1 MKLTAKVKLLT
12 TREQHTYL
20 LQTLERANT
29 ACDYI
34 SQQAWDT
41 KTFGQFNLHK
51 LVYATVR
58 VNFDLTAQMVVR
70 CISKVTDA
78 YKLDKQTQGSFKPHG
93 GIAYDARILNWRVPT
108 QQVSIWSIAG
118 RLSIPFA
125 ATERQLELLRNQ
137 QGETDLVY
145 INGVFYLFAVCNVE
159 EAKPIDVEGVLG
171 VDLGIA
177 NIAVDSDGNFH
188 SGSHVKSVRYRHRR
202 LRTKLQKKGTKAA
215 KRLLKHLSGKEKRFA
230 NDVNHCISKQLVKIA
245 QGTTRAIA
253 LEDLGGIR
261 DRITVKRKQRTML
274 HSWSFNDLQQKISY
288 KAKWRGVPVVL
299 VDPRNTSRTCPECGC
314 IDKHNR
320 PSQSVFTCVRC
331 GFAAHADQVA
341 AVNISRRGSVN
352 APYVD
357 GRPEKSG

>member
-12 TREQHTYL
+12 TPEQHAYL
-20 LQTLERANT
+20 LQTLERANA
-29 ACDYI
+29 ACDYV

-41 KTFGQFNLHK
+41 QMFGQFKLHK
-51 LVYATVR
+51 LLYAAVR
-58 VNFDLTAQMVVR
+58 VNFDLTAQVVVR
-70 CISKVTDA
+70 CISKVADA
-78 YKLDKQTQGSFKPHG
+78 YKLDKQTQRTFKPYG
-93 GIAYDARILNWRVPT
+93 GIAYDDRILNWRIPT

-118 RLSIPFA
+118 RLSIPFV

-145 INGVFYLFAVCNVE
+145 INKAFYLFAVCNVA
-159 EAKPIDVEGVLG
+159 EAKPIDVEDVLG
-171 VDLGIA
+171 VDFGVA

-202 LRTKLQKKGTKAA
+202 LRTKLQQKGTKAA
-215 KRLLKHLSGKEKRFA
+215 KRLLKRLSGKEKRFA

-245 QGTTRAIA
+245 QGTHRAIA

-261 DRITVKRKQRTML
+261 DRITVRRKQRAML
-274 HSWSFNDLQQKISY
+274 HSWSFHDLQQKISY
-288 KAKWRGVPVVL
+288 KAQWRGIPVVL

-314 IDKHNR
+314 VDKHNR
-320 PSQSVFTCVRC
+320 PSQSVFTCVAC

-341 AVNISRRGSVN
+341 AVNIGRRGSVN
-352 APYVD
+352 APHVAS
-357 GRPEKSG
+357 RPEQSG